1 MLDCIQIGKNLTCK
15 ESSRMSQIDPSLNG
29 NHSQIRGYLKY
40 KLTKNLTDAMKGFV
54 WTPPI
59 ASIPAGAESCPWLR

>member
-15 ESSRMSQIDPSLNG
+15 ESSRMSQVDPSLNG
-29 NHSQIRGYLKY
+29 KHSQIRGYLKY

-54 WTPPI
+54 
-59 ASIPAGAESCPWLR
+59 